1 MGTSIPKSVSMMLK
15 RTKLRYLISR
25 LNREMVER
33 TFLLDKALGSKELLL
48 QEALMVD
55 LRWKSSL
62 WSQAHFDS
70 DIPLSWEGACMN
82 SIISF

>member
-1 MGTSIPKSVSMMLK
+1 MMLK
-15 RTKLRYLISR
+15 WTKLHSLISR

-33 TFLLDKALGSKELLL
+33 TFLLDKALASKELLL

-55 LRWKSSL
+55 LRWKFAP
-62 WSQAHFDS
+62 WRQAHLDS

-82 SIISF
+82 LFLKN